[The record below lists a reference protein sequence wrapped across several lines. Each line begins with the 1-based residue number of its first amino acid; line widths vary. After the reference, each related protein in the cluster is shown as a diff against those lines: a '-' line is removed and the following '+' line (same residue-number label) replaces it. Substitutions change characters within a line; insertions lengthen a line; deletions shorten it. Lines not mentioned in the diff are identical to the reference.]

1 MDSGRTTVLLLVVV
15 LSTSLLAG
23 VAYSSDTTRQAT
35 TDERYTLFGVQ
46 ADGWF
51 GNDNGYAAVVDESGA
66 TVWNWSVP
74 NSRVFD
80 TEQLENG
87 NILVSVAVSVPQA
100 ECPTDYRAD
109 RFDRPCV
116 RNRVVELDY
125 ETQDIVWEYDWYDAF
140 PNHHEV
146 HDADRLPSGETAI
159 ADMGNHRAFAVDQSG
174 TVTWEWNA
182 SDHIS
187 RETEWF
193 DEHVPEGSED
203 EFDSNGPES
212 DWTHLNDI
220 DRLDSGNFLLSIRN
234 YDVVLE
240 VARNESIVETYGEPG
255 DHSIMDEQ
263 HNPNLLAETGTLV
276 VADSGND
283 RIVELDAANETVV
296 SEYGS
301 VPAGSNVGDLS
312 LRWPRDADRL
322 PNGNTLITDSR
333 RFRVLEVAPNGSV
346 VWSHLRQGDRSIVYE
361 ADRIRLDDEHLPE
374 EPSIATDN
382 ATLVTRTNGPLVDL
396 YATLDSYLAFVPF
409 LPLWVG
415 PLPLVIGL
423 VDLGALLLLARGRLR

>member
-23 VAYSSDTTRQAT
+23 VAYSSDTARQTT

-51 GNDNGYAAVVDESGA
+51 GNDNGYAAVVDESGT

-100 ECPTDYRAD
+100 DCPTDYRED

-187 RETEWF
+187 RDTEWF

-203 EFDSNGPES
+203 EFASNGPES

-220 DRLDSGNFLLSIRN
+220 DRLDDGNFLLSIRN

-283 RIVELDAANETVV
+283 RIVELDAANQTVI

-301 VPAGSNVGDLS
+301 VPAGSNVGDPS

-333 RFRVLEVAPNGSV
+333 RFRILEVAPNGSV
-346 VWSHLRQGDRSIVYE
+346 VWSHLRQDDRSIVYE
-361 ADRIRLDDEHLPE
+361 ADRIRLDDEYLPE
-374 EPSIATDN
+374 EPSVSTDN

-423 VDLGALLLLARGRLR
+423 VDLGALLLLVRGRLR